1 MTRADARFVAAAIL
15 VGVSVSYLSDFR
27 VFLAT
32 AAIITAVIARS
43 VGFLYAD
50 TRMVSLCQV
59 SLAGVGGWTVGW
71 LTLNSGVPVGVA
83 LLLGGLAAVPVG
95 VVVGLPAL
103 RLRGVDLAVVTLGF
117 AAAIQVAVFN
127 RGFPGTRTNFAVP
140 RPGFAESE
148 VRFLWFTL
156 AVAMLIELGLRLV
169 RRRTAGST
177 WAVVGQSERAT
188 AAAGHSVV
196 VTKLTAFA
204 TSAFVAGM
212 AGGLLAIQ
220 IGRLSARQLEPFDS
234 LVMFAL
240 AVMAG
245 PASVLGAALA
255 GILSSWLPEL
265 LRVLG
270 WSQDIGPMIFAVGAA
285 QVLSQ
290 GGGGIAG
297 QWLALAA
304 RFSRRGGKRPP
315 ARRDVGH
322 CALPPVRRLP
332 LVVEDLTVDYGS
344 VRAVDRV
351 SAEVRP
357 GEVVGLIGPNG
368 AGKSTF
374 VDAVTGYVP
383 ISGGC
388 VSLGHHPLAALR
400 AHRRVRAGLSRT
412 FQRERTPT
420 NLAVGQFLAV
430 TGRERTSAAQRD
442 WLLAL
447 FELPVPATPI
457 AELDSAERR
466 RLELAAAFSAAPSVA
481 LVDEPAAGLT
491 DEESGRLGS
500 ALRIVASEWGVGIV
514 LIEHDLRLVRQVC
527 QSLIVLDRGAV
538 IAAGPTQLTLAD
550 RRVMASYLG
559 LEDKTP

>member
-1 MTRADARFVAAAIL
+1 MTRADARFALVAIL
-15 VGVSVSYLSDFR
+15 AGVAVSSLSDFR
-27 VFLAT
+27 LFLAT
-32 AAIITAVIARS
+32 GAIITAVIARS

-71 LTLNSGVPVGVA
+71 LTLNSGVPVEAA

-127 RGFPGTRTNFAVP
+127 RGFPGARTNFAVP
-140 RPGFAESE
+140 RPRFAASE

-156 AVAMLIELGLRLV
+156 VVAVLIELGLRLV
-169 RRRTAGST
+169 RRRTAGSM
-177 WAVVGQSERAT
+177 WALVGQSERAT

-204 TSAFVAGM
+204 ASAFVAGI
-212 AGGLLAIQ
+212 AGGLLSIQ

-245 PASVLGAALA
+245 STSALGAALA
-255 GILSSWLPEL
+255 GALSSWMPEI

-304 RFSRRGGKRPP
+304 RFSRRGGERPR
-315 ARRDVGH
+315 ARRVVGH
-322 CALPPVRRLP
+322 CPPPSARRLP
-332 LVVEDLTVDYGS
+332 LLVEDLTVDYGS

-357 GEVVGLIGPNG
+357 GEVMGLIGPNG

-374 VDAVTGYVP
+374 VDAVTGYVQ
-383 ISGGC
+383 ISGGR
-388 VSLGHHPLAALR
+388 VSLGHVPLAALPV
-400 AHRRVRAGLSRT
+400 HRRVQAGLSRT

-420 NLAVGQFLAV
+420 NLSVGHFLAV
-430 TGRERTSAAQRD
+430 TGRERTSATQRD

-447 FELPVPATPI
+447 FDLPAAATPI
-457 AELDSAERR
+457 AQLDSAERR
-466 RLELAAAFSAAPSVA
+466 RLELVAAFSAAPSVA
-481 LVDEPAAGLT
+481 LIDEPAAGLT
-491 DEESGRLGS
+491 DEESGRLGR

-527 QSLIVLDRGAV
+527 QSLVVLDRGAV
-538 IAAGPTQLTLAD
+538 IAAGPTQRTLAD
-550 RRVMASYLG
+550 RQVMASYLG
-559 LEDKTP
+559 VEGEAP

>member
-1 MTRADARFVAAAIL
+1 MTRADARFVVIAVL
-15 VGVSVSYLSDFR
+15 SGVGVSYLSDFR
-27 VFLAT
+27 VFVAT
-32 AAIITAVIARS
+32 GAIITAVIARS

-50 TRMVSLCQV
+50 TRMVSLCQM

-71 LTLNSGVPVGVA
+71 LTLNSGVPVEAA
-83 LLLGGLAAVPVG
+83 LLLGGVAAVPAG
-95 VVVGLPAL
+95 VLVGLPAL

-117 AAAIQVAVFN
+117 AAAIQIAVFN
-127 RGFPGTRTNFAVP
+127 RGFPGARENFVVP
-140 RPGFAESE
+140 RPGFAASE

-156 AVAMLIELGLRLV
+156 VVAVCLDLGLRAQ
-169 RRRTAGST
+169 RRRTVGTT
-177 WAVVGQSERAT
+177 WALVGQSERAT

-204 TSAFVAGM
+204 ASAFVAGI

-234 LVMFAL
+234 LVTFAL

-245 PASVLGAALA
+245 SATALGAVLA
-255 GILSSWLPEL
+255 GILSSWMPEF

-270 WSQDIGPMIFAVGAA
+270 WPQDIGPMIFAVGAA

-290 GGGGIAG
+290 GGGGIAD

-304 RFSRRGGKRPP
+304 RFSRRGGERLL
-315 ARRDVGH
+315 ARREVGH
-322 CALPPVRRLP
+322 CPPPSVRRGP

-351 SAEVRP
+351 SAEVWP
-357 GEVVGLIGPNG
+357 GEVLGLIGPNG

-383 ISGGC
+383 ISGGSA
-388 VSLGHHPLAALR
+388 SLGNDPLVALPV
-400 AHRRVRAGLSRT
+400 HRRVRAGLSRT

-420 NLAVGQFLAV
+420 NLAAGQFLAAA
-430 TGRERTSAAQRD
+430 GRDRTSAVQRD
-442 WLLAL
+442 WLLTL
-447 FELPVPATPI
+447 FDLPAPFTPI
-457 AELDSAERR
+457 AQLDSAERR
-466 RLELAAAFSAAPSVA
+466 RLELAAAFSTAPSVA

-491 DEESGRLGS
+491 DEESDRLGS
-500 ALRIVASEWGVGIV
+500 ALRTVASEWGVGIV

-538 IAAGPTQLTLAD
+538 IAFGPTQRTLAD
-550 RRVMASYLG
+550 PRVMACYLG
-559 LEDKTP
+559 VDEAQ